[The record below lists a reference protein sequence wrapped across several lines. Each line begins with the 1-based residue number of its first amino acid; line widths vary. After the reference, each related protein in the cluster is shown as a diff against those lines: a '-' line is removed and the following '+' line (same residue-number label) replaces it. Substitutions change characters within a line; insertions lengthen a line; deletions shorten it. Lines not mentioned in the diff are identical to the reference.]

1 MFTSARL
8 EPSVDDWLAL
18 KASLQT
24 YMTEPRCVRCAPH
37 HRDRLHIK
45 SEEYAVLLA
54 EPSHNTRR
62 EREKTVELLFE
73 RFKSPAAFLA
83 KSAVLA
89 SFAVGRQTS
98 LVIDSGHNSTTGR
111 LRAADM
117 VLAEV
122 RPVIVLR
129 AK

>member
-1 MFTSARL
+1 M
-8 EPSVDDWLAL
+8 
-18 KASLQT
+18 
-24 YMTEPRCVRCAPH
+24 
-37 HRDRLHIK
+37 
-45 SEEYAVLLA
+45 LLA

-98 LVIDSGHNSTTGR
+98 LVIDSAHNSTTGELHVGVR
-111 LRAADM
+111 VADCNDQLQFTMVPAYCGLREK
-117 VLAEV
+117 LACSV
-122 RPVIVLR
+122 R
-129 AK
+129 K